1 MAAYVAAAHNLAP
14 SVSILDLAAA
24 SAVVMLAASLPIS
37 LAGWGVRELSAVLA
51 LGIVG
56 VPSDA
61 ALVVAILVEQHL
73 CVVVGVFAL
82 SWFWSTNLPP
92 HTTPS
97 RIETPIDYGAVLS
110 WGIPILAATAV
121 HFQLWIPV
129 GKGEL
134 NINLADPL
142 ALLGRAFFDLGGAGT
157 PLAGV
162 APFLVQRSHY
172 CHHCRTFICT
182 PSRRDCFWLDIMGCH
197 QPFLGWFVLLG
208 YAATGAMI
216 VRCGT
221 CKG

>member
-1 MAAYVAAAHNLAP
+1 M
-14 SVSILDLAAA
+14 
-24 SAVVMLAASLPIS
+24 
-37 LAGWGVRELSAVLA
+37 
-51 LGIVG
+51 
-56 VPSDA
+56 
-61 ALVVAILVEQHL
+61 
-73 CVVVGVFAL
+73 VGVFAL

-97 RIETPIDYGAVLS
+97 RIETPIDYGAVLF

-142 ALLGRAFFDLGGAGT
+142 ALLGGA
-157 PLAGV
+157 L
-162 APFLVQRSHY
+162 FLIWAVQERHWPVWRLSWCNAHIIAITVVLSFALL
-172 CHHCRTFICT
+172 HGAIVFGWTSWAVTNR
-182 PSRRDCFWLDIMGCH
+182 
-197 QPFLGWFVLLG
+197 FLGWFVLLG

-216 VRCGT
+216 YVAAA